1 MRFVRRKLIQ
11 LVVVLLCVTFLSF
24 LLISL
29 LPGDPA
35 TKLCAG
41 AGGQECVDQKRTEL
55 RLDDP
60 IPVRYVRWLGDAV
73 TGDLGAS
80 ARNQQPVWE
89 ALTQRVPVT
98 IELLLYSQFMALII
112 AIPLGLLA
120 AQRAGGILDRVS
132 TTVLFG
138 LLAVPSFMLAL
149 LLIYIFPVKLG
160 WFQATGYTD
169 FTDNPLESL
178 GSLFLPALS
187 LAAAEM
193 AVYMRLL
200 RTDLIATLQEDY
212 ITMAK
217 AKGMPPRRILLRHA
231 FKPSSFSLIT
241 VIGLNFGRLIGGAL
255 IIEIIFGING
265 LGKYTVDSILGQ
277 DFIPVQGA
285 VLVIAVGYV
294 LINFAVDML
303 YAALDPR
310 IRHARSIT

>member
-41 AGGQECVDQKRTEL
+41 AGGQECVDQKRAEL

-60 IPVRYVRWLGDAV
+60 VPVRYVRWLGDAV
-73 TGDLGAS
+73 TGDLGSS

-98 IELLLYSQFMALII
+98 IELLLYSQFMALVI
-112 AIPLGLLA
+112 AVPLGLLA

-149 LLIYIFPVKLG
+149 LLIYVFPVKLG
-160 WFQATGYTD
+160 WFQATGYTK

-310 IRHARSIT
+310 IRHARALA